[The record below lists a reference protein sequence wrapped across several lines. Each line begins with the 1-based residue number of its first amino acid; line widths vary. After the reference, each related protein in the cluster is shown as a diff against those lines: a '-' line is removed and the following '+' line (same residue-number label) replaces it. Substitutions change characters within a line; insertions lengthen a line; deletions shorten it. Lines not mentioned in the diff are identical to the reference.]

1 MSCALWDRNGGLIWE
16 RRSYG
21 SGRLS
26 RSRTGS
32 HVWHPA
38 ARICVRLPL
47 GHRVLSSPSGH
58 DIAWLETVVLV
69 RSLST
74 HPHHSLSIMF
84 ARDTVLSPTRGRA
97 RSDGQSYKHLCRRR
111 KGGSEETLASPGVFG
126 VVDGGIQFYGTA
138 GIPTNAR
145 IQR

>member
-1 MSCALWDRNGGLIWE
+1 MSCALWDRNGGLVWE
-16 RRSYG
+16 CRSNG

-47 GHRVLSSPSGH
+47 GYRFLSSPGGH

-74 HPHHSLSIMF
+74 HPHHSLSTMF

-97 RSDGQSYKHLCRRR
+97 RSHRQSYKHLYRRG
-111 KGGSEETLASPGVFG
+111 KSGLEETLASPGVFG
-126 VVDGGIQFYGTA
+126 IVDGGIQLYGTA